1 MAKEIRFGEFL
12 KELSINHHE
21 ISYKHLTSQKANSS
35 KVKLKGMDIYR
46 LLSPYVSVRFMEQ
59 FKAVVPLAIYL
70 GLFQFFLLGK
80 SIQDSGVIAGGLF
93 AVLVGLMMFME
104 GLKLGLM
111 PFGEMIG
118 NILPKKA
125 HMSLVLLIAFL
136 LGIGVTFAEPAI
148 GALQVA
154 GGIVDPAKA
163 PYLYALL
170 NHYSGA
176 LVLVVG
182 VGVGIAAVLGTL
194 RFIYNWSLKPMVYMT
209 VIPVAILSI
218 IGMFDPELSKVI
230 GLAWDCGAVTT
241 GPVTVP
247 LVLALGIGVASA
259 VGQGSSSLAGFG
271 IVTLASI
278 FPILGVLL
286 LSFYVANT
294 VSPESV
300 MAMVEST
307 KMATQAAPAWY
318 EQTPFVEMVLGV
330 RAIVPLVLF
339 LFFVLTVVLK
349 EKLKQAGIIRY
360 GLFLAVVG
368 MVIFN
373 LGLTYGLSKLG
384 SQSGG
389 LVPGSFTAIEAM
401 QGSPIY
407 PYALGLGISIL
418 FAWCLGFGA
427 TMAEPALNALGA
439 TVENLTNGAFKK
451 SMLMYAVAL
460 GVGVGIAVGTAKII
474 FNIPLAYI
482 LVPGY
487 IVALICT
494 YLSTE
499 EFVNI
504 SWDSAGVT
512 TGPVTVP
519 LVLAM
524 GLGFGEALGAI
535 EGFGILACA
544 SLFPILA
551 VLMTGLYVQWK
562 TKKMIKGSQ

>member
-21 ISYKHLTSQKANSS
+21 ISYKHLTSQKASE

-59 FKAVVPLAIYL
+59 FKAVIPLALYL

-80 SIQDSGVIAGGLF
+80 SVQDAGVVAGGLF

-118 NILPKKA
+118 NTLPKKA
-125 HMSLVLLIAFL
+125 HLSVVLGISFL

-154 GGIVDPAKA
+154 GGIVDPVKA

-170 NHYSGA
+170 NQYSGA

-182 VGVGIAAVLGTL
+182 VGVGLAAVLGTL
-194 RFIYNWSLKPMVYMT
+194 RFIYNWSLKPLVYMT
-209 VIPVAILSI
+209 VIPVAVLSVV
-218 IGMFDPELSKVI
+218 GMFDPEIAKVI

-259 VGQGSSSLAGFG
+259 VGQGNSSLAGFG

-278 FPILGVLL
+278 FPILGVLI

-294 VSPESV
+294 VTPESV
-300 MAMVEST
+300 LAMVETT
-307 KMATQAAPAWY
+307 KAAAQAAPAWY
-318 EQTPFVEMVLGV
+318 EQTPFVEAILGV

-389 LVPGSFTAIEAM
+389 LVPGSFTAIEAI
-401 QGSPIY
+401 QGSPLY
-407 PYALGLGISIL
+407 PYALGLGIAIL

-427 TMAEPALNALGA
+427 TLAEPALNALGA

-451 SMLMYAVAL
+451 SMLMYAVAI

-474 FNIPLAYI
+474 FSIPLAHI

-494 YLSTE
+494 FLSTE

-524 GLGFGEALGAI
+524 GLGVGEAIGAI

-551 VLMTGLYVQWK
+551 VLVTGLYVQWK
-562 TKKMIKGSQ
+562 TKKMIQGSQ